1 MFGTT
6 WSTSERKYDVLFERG
21 VRVKMRDGVE
31 LHADVFRPKQEGKFP
46 AILGYHPYDPDGQW
60 AQIMP
65 RAFSSVSMGQVDQ
78 EKGNG
83 PLEAGDPNFY
93 VRRGYAHIIANV
105 RGSGKSDGFY
115 PFLAAPEAEDGAEL
129 IAWIASQPW
138 CDGNV
143 GMFGV
148 SYFGRIQH
156 FVASMRPPALK
167 CIFAPWAST
176 DQYRDALYHGGILA
190 QNWAVSWA
198 GALSNIRY
206 RSETRPTMSEAE
218 WKQAIARALSDPELT
233 EVPGIVAALK
243 NPEQG
248 LNPLVVDIVL
258 NRHDGPFW
266 DKRKANYDTIE
277 VPAYI
282 GADWGI
288 YGLHLPG
295 AFRSWERV
303 RGPKLMM
310 LAPPAYL
317 ERPVYQLQYE
327 SLRWFDHWLKGIDT
341 GLMREPPV
349 RAYVVGTHRWKH
361 AQEWPLPETKWTPF
375 NLHENGLL
383 WEHEPFVNG
392 GSSSFSDSPWGRGSL
407 TFTSPELVEDTEVI
421 GPTVLNLYASTTD
434 DEVLWFVS
442 LREVDRD
449 GKERILTRG
458 WLRGSHREVCPKR
471 SKPWRPYHPHTGS
484 EPLTPNQIYEFK
496 IEILPTAN
504 LFRAGSRIKLKI
516 ACCDDKPGNSLE
528 AIAGGHIRRP
538 CGSRVTVFHDENHPS
553 HLLLPVTSGNVVGTY
568 ISGGHPF
575 DA

>member
-1 MFGTT
+1 MFGKT
-6 WSTSERKYDVLFERG
+6 WSTSERKYEVIMERG
-21 VRVKMRDGVE
+21 IRVKMKDGVE
-31 LHADVFRPKQEGKFP
+31 LYADIFRPKDEGKFP
-46 AILGYHPYDPDGQW
+46 AILGYHPYDADGQW
-60 AQIMP
+60 APIMP
-65 RAFSSVSMGQVDQ
+65 RAFASVSMSQVDQ

-93 VRRGYAHIIANV
+93 ARRGYAHIIANI
-105 RGSGKSDGFY
+105 RGTGPSDGYY
-115 PFLAAPEAEDGAEL
+115 PFLAAPEAEDGCEL
-129 IAWIASQPW
+129 IEWIARQPW

-148 SYFGRIQH
+148 SYFGRIQQ
-156 FVASMRPPALK
+156 FIASLRPPSLK

-190 QNWAVSWA
+190 QNWAVAWP
-198 GALSNIRY
+198 GAMSNIRY
-206 RSETRPTMSEAE
+206 CSESRRDWSEQQ
-218 WKQAIARALSDPELT
+218 WTQAIDDALADKDISSNAAM
-233 EVPGIVAALK
+233 VAALK

-266 DKRKANYDTIE
+266 AKRKVNYDSIE

-295 AFRSWERV
+295 AFRSWEQM
-303 RGPKLMM
+303 RGPKKMT

-327 SLRWFDHWLKGIDT
+327 SLRWFDYWLKRIETGI
-341 GLMREPPV
+341 MQEPPI
-349 RAYVVGTHRWKH
+349 RAFVMGTHQWKH
-361 AQEWPLPETKWTPF
+361 AEEWPLPQTKWTPF
-375 NLHENGLL
+375 NLHEGGLL
-383 WEHEPFVNG
+383 WEHEHFAHG
-392 GSSSFSDSPWGRGSL
+392 GSSSFSDSPYGRGSVAFV
-407 TFTSPELVEDTEVI
+407 TPELVEDTEVI
-421 GPTVLNLYASTTD
+421 GPAVLNLYASTSDT
-434 DEVLWFVS
+434 EVLWFVS

-471 SKPWRPYHPHTGS
+471 STPWRPYHPHTKS
-484 EPLTPNQIYEFK
+484 EPLTPGEIYEFK

-504 LFRAGSRIKLKI
+504 LFKAGSRIKLKI
-516 ACCDDKPGNSLE
+516 ACCDDQPSNSLE
-528 AIAGGHIRRP
+528 SIAGGHIRRQS
-538 CGSRVTVFHDENHPS
+538 GSRVTVFHNEDHPS
-553 HLLLPVTSGNVVGTY
+553 HLVLPITAGNVIGTY
-568 ISGGHPF
+568 ISGGKPYL
-575 DA
+575 